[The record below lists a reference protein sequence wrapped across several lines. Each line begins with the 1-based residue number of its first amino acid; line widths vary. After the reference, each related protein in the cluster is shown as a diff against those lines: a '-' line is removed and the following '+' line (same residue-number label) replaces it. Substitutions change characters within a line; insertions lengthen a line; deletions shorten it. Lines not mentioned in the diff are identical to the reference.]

1 MTERERLIELLNKK
15 QDAGISYNKSQMD
28 SRYSESKEI
37 SNNELADYLIENG
50 VIFKRCETCEY
61 IRTHKM
67 RGTGIEL
74 IGKSLRYCPECGK
87 KIK

>member
-1 MTERERLIELLNKK
+1 MNERERLIELLNKK
-15 QDAGISYNKSQMD
+15 QDVGIVYNESQMD

-37 SNNELADYLIENG
+37 SNDELADYLIENG

-67 RGTGIEL
+67 NGL
-74 IGKSLRYCPECGK
+74 ITVLNGNPFKYCPECGT
-87 KIK
+87 KIE